1 MPCAPGSDSRY
12 RGLRSRQANGTPRHM
27 AWRNSVT
34 ILGGLE
40 INEVADKRVF
50 RARKSGTTH
59 VDICGE
65 PWLLLDPPSIEEFAR
80 RGLREKS
87 HAVPA
92 PFPSIDL
99 VLLSGAVN
107 ESGYRPVYLD
117 AQLRG
122 WTWQR
127 LYQEAPAIGG
137 KGILSLLSS
146 ARMNEELEKLGT
158 LKQIMGG
165 VPIYVIASISS
176 ALDPQSCR
184 AVLSDHP
191 WLNGIVLNTAENN
204 FGKFIA
210 SPDVE
215 PHNIAVRIGNEIRT
229 PTVKV
234 SAGEDLRIPRPVH
247 AIFKDRRYFFP
258 QSKRAPVTCVQMSF
272 GCPYRCEF
280 CLDNALYPKMRCRNV
295 DDVVEEMAEIDRLG
309 FREVYFKDL
318 TFGLNKRVSTEFLE
332 KLASRRLRVRWQC
345 TTRVDCATRRLL
357 QLMKNAGCF
366 SVEFGVESG
375 SRHRRAANGK
385 TVSDEQIRTTFEDC
399 RRLGIE
405 STAFVMMGFEDET
418 EAEIRNTMRF
428 VESLRPNYVSYNI
441 VTALP
446 GTPLETRARKEGFL
460 RDGPADASFANS
472 NIKYKYLKPEQLY
485 ALHAEAIRS
494 FYCRPSTALTRL
506 LRLRSVFE
514 LRKLIRLARFAATGL
529 VERYAVVRKA
539 ASSSDR

>member
-1 MPCAPGSDSRY
+1 M
-12 RGLRSRQANGTPRHM
+12 
-27 AWRNSVT
+27 
-34 ILGGLE
+34 
-40 INEVADKRVF
+40 F
-50 RARKSGTTH
+50 RARKNRSTPG
-59 VDICGE
+59 DIPSE
-65 PWLLLDPPSIEEFAR
+65 PWLLLDPPSTEGFAR

-87 HAVPA
+87 LAVPA

-99 VLLSGAVN
+99 ILLSGAVG

-117 AQLRG
+117 AQIRR

-127 LYQEAPAIGG
+127 LYQEAPAIGA

-146 ARMNEELEKLGT
+146 GHMNEELHRLGT

-165 VPIYVIASISS
+165 VPIYVVASIPL
-176 ALDPQSCR
+176 AKDPQSCL
-184 AVLSDHP
+184 AVLSTHP

-215 PHNIAVRIGNEIRT
+215 PHNIAVRLGDEIRT
-229 PTVKV
+229 PAVKV
-234 SAGEDLRIPRPVH
+234 SKGEDLRTPRPVH

-258 QSKRAPVTCVQMSF
+258 QTKRAPVTCVQMCF
-272 GCPYRCEF
+272 GCPYQCEF
-280 CLDNALYPKMRCRNV
+280 CLDNALYPQMRCRNV
-295 DDVVEEMAEIDRLG
+295 DDVVEEMAEIDQLG

-332 KLASRRLRVRWQC
+332 KLASRRLRLRWQC
-345 TTRVDCATRRLL
+345 TTRVDCATRGLL
-357 QLMKNAGCF
+357 KLMKKAGCF
-366 SVEFGVESG
+366 SIEFGVESG
-375 SRHRRAANGK
+375 LRHRRAANGK
-385 TVSDEQIRTTFEDC
+385 TISDEQIRTTFEDC

-405 STAFVMMGFEDET
+405 TTAFVMMGFEDET
-418 EAEIRNTMRF
+418 ETEIRTTIRF
-428 VESLRPNYVSYNI
+428 IESLRPNYVSYNI

-460 RDGPADASFANS
+460 LAGPADVSFANS
-472 NIKYKYLKPEQLY
+472 NIKHKYLTPEQLR

-494 FYCRPSTALTRL
+494 FYCRPSTALMRL

-514 LRKLIRLARFAATGL
+514 LRKLLRLARFTTMGL
-529 VERYAVVRKA
+529 TARYAEVRTA
-539 ASSSDR
+539 ASSRSRQVLGDRGHDKQPFARLRRTQGRQLHAARAMLDQGKMAKD